1 MKRNTKHLLMLPL
14 LALALVSCNGNNEPS
29 TSEKEIQTDWLE
41 EEKVIIGSAM
51 GNQNAIPFHPVFV
64 ENEDGYFVTD
74 YYSVGKVAIESLL
87 SNKAVDSDGEVF
99 YDPLDDVEKYKDF
112 CLEKDYFL
120 NEELSDES
128 AHDYVLTQTV
138 DAATDDIFETLFLEI
153 YLSDTNYLTVD
164 GWNATIYQTSVWPS
178 RENLDEAEQEEL
190 PSIAEILGLEKEDS
204 VPSFNSHDDS
214 VAMDISY
221 RFQMDNG
228 NLSVEMEIT
237 SLEDVVSL
245 YTEDLKAAEFALDPA
260 NSTDEYVNYYN
271 SESEIDVFLSRTP
284 VNNTHKIKF
293 VVY

>member
-1 MKRNTKHLLMLPL
+1 MKRNTKYLLMLPL
-14 LALALVSCNGNNEPS
+14 LALALVSCNGNNEPP

-41 EEKVIIGSAM
+41 EEKIIIGSVM
-51 GNQNAIPFHPVFV
+51 GNQNAIPFHPVFI
-64 ENEDGYFVTD
+64 ENEDGYFVAD

-87 SNKAVDSDGEVF
+87 ADKAVDSDGEVF
-99 YDPLDDVEKYKDF
+99 YDPLDDVAKYKDF

-128 AHDYVLTQTV
+128 AHNYVLTQTV
-138 DAATDDIFETLFLEI
+138 DADTDDIFETLFLEI

-164 GWNATIYQTSVWPS
+164 GWNMTIYQTSVWPS
-178 RENLDEAEQEEL
+178 RENLDETEQEGL
-190 PSIAEILGLEKEDS
+190 PSIAEIFGLEKEDNI
-204 VPSFNSHDDS
+204 PSFDSHDVS
-214 VAMDISY
+214 VAMEILY

-237 SLEDVVSL
+237 TLEDVTSL
-245 YTEDLKAAEFALDPA
+245 YAEDLKAADFALDPA

-271 SESEIDVFLSRTP
+271 GESEIDVFLSRTP
-284 VNNTHKIKF
+284 VDNIHKIKF